1 MDRSVHLFRAREKV
15 LELGR
20 RTRIMGV
27 VNVTPDSFSDG
38 GRFLDRSSAV
48 DHCLKLVEQGADI
61 IDIGGESTRPGGEP
75 IAESVE
81 LDRVLPVLGDLVGKV
96 GALISV
102 DTYKAGVAREAL
114 QAGADII
121 NNVGALQLDP
131 EMAPVVATHQ
141 AGIILMH
148 SRGTPRTMQQQ
159 PPSPDILAEILKD
172 LKAALQTACG
182 HQISRD
188 RIIVDPGIGFGKT
201 AEDNLSIL
209 NRLSFLREFGVPIL
223 VGTSRKRFLGKILG
237 LAIDQNWNG
246 EGVLPGTAASV
257 VMAIARGAHIVR
269 VHDVGEIR
277 LSVQTADA
285 ILAERQLA

>member
-20 RTRIMGV
+20 HTRIMGV

-38 GRFLDRSSAV
+38 GRFLDRSDAV
-48 DHCLKLVEQGADI
+48 DRCLELVEQGADI

-81 LDRVLPVLGDLVGKV
+81 LDRILPVLEDLIGKV
-96 GALISV
+96 NALISV
-102 DTYKAGVAREAL
+102 DTYKTGVAREAL

-121 NNVGALQLDP
+121 NNVGAFQLDP
-131 EMAPVVATHQ
+131 EVAPVVANHQ
-141 AGIILMH
+141 AGVILMH
-148 SRGTPRTMQQQ
+148 SRGTPRTMQEQ
-159 PPSPDILAEILKD
+159 PASPDILAEIQSD
-172 LKAALQTACG
+172 LRAALQTACD
-182 HQISRD
+182 HQIAHD
-188 RIIVDPGIGFGKT
+188 RIVLDPGIGFGKT

-209 NRLSFLREFGVPIL
+209 NRLSFLREFEVPIL

-257 VMAIARGAHIVR
+257 IMAIARGAHIVR

-277 LSVQTADA
+277 QFVHTADA
-285 ILAERQLA
+285 ILAERQLP

>member
-1 MDRSVHLFRAREKV
+1 
-15 LELGR
+15 
-20 RTRIMGV
+20 
-27 VNVTPDSFSDG
+27 
-38 GRFLDRSSAV
+38 
-48 DHCLKLVEQGADI
+48 
-61 IDIGGESTRPGGEP
+61 
-75 IAESVE
+75 
-81 LDRVLPVLGDLVGKV
+81 
-96 GALISV
+96 
-102 DTYKAGVAREAL
+102 
-114 QAGADII
+114 
-121 NNVGALQLDP
+121 
-131 EMAPVVATHQ
+131 MAPVVATHQ

-172 LKAALQTACG
+172 LRAALQTACG

-188 RIIVDPGIGFGKT
+188 RIIIDPGIGFGKT

>member
-1 MDRSVHLFRAREKV
+1 MGRSVHLFRAREKV

-20 RTRIMGV
+20 HTRIMGV

-38 GRFLDRSSAV
+38 GRFLDRSDAV
-48 DHCLKLVEQGADI
+48 DRGLELIEQGADI

-81 LDRVLPVLGDLVGKV
+81 LDRILPVLEDLIGKV
-96 GALISV
+96 NALISV
-102 DTYKAGVAREAL
+102 DTYKTGVAREAL

-121 NNVGALQLDP
+121 NNVGAFQLDP
-131 EMAPVVATHQ
+131 EVAPVVANHQ
-141 AGIILMH
+141 AGVILMH
-148 SRGTPRTMQQQ
+148 SRGTPRTMQEQ
-159 PPSPDILAEILKD
+159 PASPDILAEIQRD
-172 LKAALQTACG
+172 LGAALQTACD
-182 HQISRD
+182 HQIARD
-188 RIIVDPGIGFGKT
+188 RIVLDPGIGFGKT

-209 NRLSFLREFGVPIL
+209 NRLSFLREFEVPIL

-246 EGVLPGTAASV
+246 EGVFPGTAASV

-277 LSVQTADA
+277 QFVHTADA
-285 ILAERQLA
+285 ILAERQLP